1 MDAGGAGFLSPLPRD
16 LILEKERRSHYTNTN
31 KSDKQNVR
39 YKIGES
45 KKYNTA
51 NQCNSVLLFPA
62 IYKVTHTD

>member
-1 MDAGGAGFLSPLPRD
+1 MGGTQKGPLAHWTRD

-31 KSDKQNVR
+31 ESDEQNVR

-45 KKYNTA
+45 KKCNTT